1 MADTA
6 VALHEMINWHSVHD
20 GMPDDDQTVLIR
32 TPSPGEPIWL
42 GFHDSNDG
50 WYYAEGSKV
59 NYAVTHWAELP
70 EGPKE

>member
-1 MADTA
+1 MADTQA
-6 VALHEMINWHSVHD
+6 ALQETITWYSVHD
-20 GMPDDDQTVLIR
+20 SMPDDDQTVMIR
-32 TPSPGEPIWL
+32 IPSPAEPTWI

-50 WYYAEGSKV
+50 WHYIEGMKI